1 MKNHEHDRIR
11 QLLEHSLPPV
21 GDGQHPARDLW
32 PGMQRRLR
40 EPSAMIPDRLK
51 IPWFDWVLA
60 GGVAIV
66 AVAFPASIPV
76 LLYYL

>member
-1 MKNHEHDRIR
+1 MKTHEHDRIR
-11 QLLEHSLPPV
+11 ELLRHSLPPV
-21 GDGQHPARDLW
+21 ADGPQPVHDLW
-32 PGMQRRLR
+32 PDLQRRLR
-40 EPSAMIPDRLK
+40 EPSPIAPARPK
-51 IPWFDWVLA
+51 ISWFDWALA

>member
-11 QLLEHSLPPV
+11 ELMQHSLPPIA
-21 GDGQHPARDLW
+21 DNPQPARDLW
-32 PGMQRRLR
+32 PDLQRRLR
-40 EPSAMIPDRLK
+40 EPSASVPARLN
-51 IPWFDWVLA
+51 ISWFDWALA